1 MYVIGD
7 PTPPRIFGSCGG
19 PRAPPPDPP
28 AFWPEEVGVGTFGT
42 VVRGNR
48 DGTEVVG
55 KAIHRMERQRAEIQ
69 AGVMTEVYALERCA
83 GIATITQLWDLV
95 MVGERFVL
103 ILEPWGKHLGDFLA
117 FPGNRRADFLR
128 KILGDV
134 VAGVGY
140 LHSPLRLL
148 HADLKPNN
156 VLVRA
161 ASATGGLPDA
171 RVADLGNVLQ
181 AALPPSKSMDPQSKS
196 MGPQS
201 KSTGPQSK
209 SNYS

>member
-1 MYVIGD
+1 MGH
-7 PTPPRIFGSCGG
+7 
-19 PRAPPPDPP
+19 
-28 AFWPEEVGVGTFGT
+28 GTFGT

-48 DGTEVVG
+48 DGIEVVG
-55 KAIHRMERQRAEIQ
+55 KAIHRMERQKPEIKEE
-69 AGVMTEVYALERCA
+69 VMREVYTLERCA
-83 GIATITQLWDLV
+83 GITTITQLWDLV

-103 ILEPWGKHLGDFLA
+103 IFEPWGKHLGVYFQER
-117 FPGNRRADFLR
+117 PGDRRPDVLR

-161 ASATGGLPDA
+161 ASAPSGLPAA
-171 RVADLGNVLQ
+171 RVADLGSVLQ
-181 AALPPSKSMDPQSKS
+181 AALPPFPPQRKPARPSAPSSPGSVVWKRRAN
-196 MGPQS
+196 QS
-201 KSTGPQSK
+201 
-209 SNYS
+209 YAFLC

>member
-1 MYVIGD
+1 MD
-7 PTPPRIFGSCGG
+7 L
-19 PRAPPPDPP
+19 APPPDPP

-48 DGTEVVG
+48 DGIEVVG
-55 KAIHRMERQRAEIQ
+55 KAIHRMERQRTEIQ

-103 ILEPWGKHLGDFLA
+103 IFEPWGKHLGDFLA

-148 HADLKPNN
+148 HADLKSNN

-161 ASATGGLPDA
+161 ASAPGELPAA
-171 RVADLGNVLQ
+171 RVADLGSVLQ
-181 AALPPSKSMDPQSKS
+181 AALPPSPLKENRPDHRPRPARGAWCGKGARTSRTRFCVELLT
-196 MGPQS
+196 
-201 KSTGPQSK
+201 STPST
-209 SNYS
+209 